1 MAPNCGRRY
10 RALRARSLGTRAVA
24 SYAFEQFEAACYRAL
39 VTAAEQAGEREV
51 ASTCATIL
59 REEEDMAAWLWEHQP
74 HLTQHYLQ
82 RAATGAEAKR

>member
-1 MAPNCGRRY
+1 MLHAFASDEVMKH
-10 RALRARSLGTRAVA
+10 ALA

-59 REEEDMAAWLWEHQP
+59 REEEDMAAWLWEHLP